1 MRPRTLLA
9 SALAGLAAFACAP
22 LHAQTAAGYP
32 TKPVRFLLTVAA
44 GGGLDITCRTVSQK
58 LSEMWGQTV
67 VVDNRAGASG
77 MIALDTAAKAA
88 PDGHTI
94 VVLTTTNAGH
104 PVTQPKAP
112 YDLAKDFAP
121 ITQMTSQPYILISHP
136 AIAATNVKELLAV
149 ARSRPDGLTYGSSG
163 HAGLSHLSGAQLGAL
178 GKAKLVH
185 VPYKGGGPAL
195 MDLLGGQINILFATP
210 LESIAHIKSGKVR
223 AYAVSTARRSS
234 VVPELP
240 TLHEAGVTGFEISG
254 WYGVGAPAATP
265 RPIIARLHESF
276 ARVLRMPEI
285 VERFARDGV
294 ETVGSPP
301 DEFRAY
307 LLAEIEKWRRA
318 VAATP
323 GFLKP

>member
-1 MRPRTLLA
+1 MWRQTLLA
-9 SALAGLAAFACAP
+9 AAVVTTAFASISVRAQPMAP
-22 LHAQTAAGYP
+22 FP
-32 TKPVRFLLTVAA
+32 IKPVRFILTVAP
-44 GGGLDITCRTVSQK
+44 GGGLDITCRAVSQK

-77 MIALDTAAKAA
+77 MIALDTAAKSP
-88 PDGHTI
+88 PDGYTI
-94 VVLTTTNAGH
+94 VVIATTHAGH

-112 YDLAKDFAP
+112 YDLAKDFVP

-136 AIAATNVKELLAV
+136 SVSASNVAELLSV
-149 ARSRPDGLTYGSSG
+149 SRTRPEGLTYGSSG
-163 HAGLSHLSGAQLGAL
+163 HGGLSHLSGAQLGVL

-185 VPYKGGGPAL
+185 VPYKGGAPAL
-195 MDLLGGQINILFATP
+195 TDLLGGQINILCATP

-223 AYAVSTARRSS
+223 AYAVSTSKRSS

-265 RPIIARLHESF
+265 RPVIARLNESF

-285 VERFARDGV
+285 VERFGRDGV
-294 ETVGSPP
+294 ETVGSTP
-301 DEFRAY
+301 EQFRTF
-307 LLAEIEKWRRA
+307 LHAETEKWRRA

-323 GFLKP
+323 GFLKR

>member
-1 MRPRTLLA
+1 MWRRTT
-9 SALAGLAAFACAP
+9 LAATLATAIGVP
-22 LHAQTAAGYP
+22 VAAHAQSAPAYP
-32 TKPVRFLLTVAA
+32 TKPVRFLLTVAP
-44 GGGLDITCRTVSQK
+44 GGGLDITCRAVSQK

-88 PDGHTI
+88 PDGYTI
-94 VVLTTTNAGH
+94 VVIATTHAGH

-112 YDLAKDFAP
+112 YDISRDFAP

-136 AIAATNVKELLAV
+136 SVAATTVLELLAV
-149 ARSRPDGLTYGSSG
+149 ARARPEGLTYGSSG
-163 HAGLSHLSGAQLGAL
+163 YGGLSHLSGAQLGML

-185 VPYKGGGPAL
+185 VPYKGGAPAL
-195 MDLLGGQINILFATP
+195 TDLLGGQINILFATP

-223 AYAVSTARRSS
+223 AYAVSTAKRSS
-234 VVPELP
+234 VAPDLP

-265 RPIIARLHESF
+265 RAVVARLNESF
-276 ARVLRMPEI
+276 ARVLRMPDI
-285 VERFARDGV
+285 VERFGRDGV
-294 ETVGSPP
+294 ETVGSAP
-301 DEFRAY
+301 EQFRAF
-307 LLAEIEKWRRA
+307 LLAETEKWRRA

-323 GFLKP
+323 GFLQR

>member
-1 MRPRTLLA
+1 MRSQALLPA
-9 SALAGLAAFACAP
+9 VLALAACVSLP
-22 LHAQTAAGYP
+22 LHAQPATSYP
-32 TKPVRFLLTVAA
+32 SKPVRFLLTVAA
-44 GGGLDITCRTVSQK
+44 GGGLDITCRTLGQK

-88 PDGHTI
+88 ADGYTI

-112 YDLAKDFAP
+112 YDIAKDFAP
-121 ITQMTSQPYILISHP
+121 VTQMTSQPYILISHP
-136 AIAATNVKELLAV
+136 SIAATSVKELLAV
-149 ARSRPDGLTYGSSG
+149 ARSRPEGLTYGSSG
-163 HAGLSHLSGAQLGAL
+163 HAGLSHLSGAQLSVL

-195 MDLLGGQINILFATP
+195 VDLLGGQINILFATP

-223 AYAVSTARRSS
+223 AYAVSTAKRSS

-265 RPIIARLHESF
+265 KPVIAKLHESF

-285 VERFARDGV
+285 VERFGRDGV
-294 ETVGSPP
+294 ETVGSSPE
-301 DEFRAY
+301 EFRKY
-307 LLAEIEKWRRA
+307 LLAEIDKWRRA
-318 VAATP
+318 VANTP
-323 GFLKP
+323 GFLK

>member
-1 MRPRTLLA
+1 MRCQTRLVATLA
-9 SALAGLAAFACAP
+9 VAACWSAP
-22 LHAQTAAGYP
+22 LQAQPATSYP

-77 MIALDTAAKAA
+77 MIALDTAAKAPA
-88 PDGHTI
+88 DGYTI
-94 VVLTTTNAGH
+94 VVLTTASAGH

-112 YDLAKDFAP
+112 YDIAKDLAP
-121 ITQMTSQPYILISHP
+121 VTQMTSQPYILISHP
-136 AIAATNVKELLAV
+136 SIAATNMKELLAV
-149 ARSRPDGLTYGSSG
+149 ARARPEGLTYGSSG
-163 HAGLSHLSGAQLGAL
+163 HGGLSHLSGAQLAML

-195 MDLLGGQINILFATP
+195 VDLLGGQINILFATP

-223 AYAVSTARRSS
+223 AYAVSTAKRSS
-234 VVPELP
+234 VAPELP

-254 WYGVGAPAATP
+254 WYGVGAPAGTP
-265 RPIIARLHESF
+265 KPVIAKLHESF
-276 ARVLRMPEI
+276 ARVLRMPDI
-285 VERFARDGV
+285 VERFGRDGV
-294 ETVGSPP
+294 ETVGSSPE
-301 DEFRAY
+301 EFRTY
-307 LLAEIEKWRRA
+307 FLGQVEQWRRA

-323 GFLKP
+323 GFLKQ

>member
-1 MRPRTLLA
+1 MRPQTR
-9 SALAGLAAFACAP
+9 LAATLAVAACWSAS
-22 LHAQTAAGYP
+22 LQAQPATHYP

-77 MIALDTAAKAA
+77 MIALDTAAKAPA
-88 PDGHTI
+88 DGYTI
-94 VVLTTTNAGH
+94 VVLTTASAGH

-112 YDLAKDFAP
+112 YDIAKDLAP
-121 ITQMTSQPYILISHP
+121 VTQMTSQPYILISHP
-136 AIAATNVKELLAV
+136 SIAATNVKELLAV
-149 ARSRPDGLTYGSSG
+149 ARTRPEGLTYGSSG
-163 HAGLSHLSGAQLGAL
+163 HGGLSHLSGAQLAML
-178 GKAKLVH
+178 GKTKLVH

-223 AYAVSTARRSS
+223 AYAVSTAKRSA
-234 VVPELP
+234 VAPELP

-254 WYGVGAPAATP
+254 WYGVGAPAGTP
-265 RPIIARLHESF
+265 RPVIAKLHESF
-276 ARVLRMPEI
+276 ARVLRMPDVI
-285 VERFARDGV
+285 ERFGRDGV
-294 ETVGSPP
+294 ETVGSTPE
-301 DEFRAY
+301 EFKTY
-307 LLAEIEKWRRA
+307 FLAEIEKWRRA

-323 GFLKP
+323 GFLKQ